1 MVNYVR
7 AAATAKRLIEE
18 NGRTVVLY
26 RKVRT
31 PLDSNKP
38 WRGPN
43 PSTDP
48 DANPTTPD
56 PAIVGTVTA
65 VFYPIDE
72 EDEKGGL
79 LRRGEEKMMVAHD
92 SLTVPE
98 DLEDIDHIVDGSYTY
113 KVVKACPIGPGSVR
127 IAYEFIVKR

>member
-31 PLDSNKP
+31 ALDSNKP

-43 PSTDP
+43 PSSDP
-48 DANPTTPD
+48 DADPQTPD
-56 PAIVGTVTA
+56 PAIVGTVLA

-79 LRRGEEKMMVAHD
+79 LRRGEEKMMIAHD
-92 SLTVPE
+92 SLAVP
-98 DLEDIDHIVDGSYTY
+98 DGLEDIDHITDNGKLY